1 MFKSFGANDI
11 SQPIEKIVTKGMF
24 HGAGTLDGASM
35 ATQSI
40 ASGQKE
46 YYITV
51 TSTSSSIPV
60 PHFDVGY
67 GHSGGSGSLTTTDL
81 DNITYGPTQAVYKNI
96 AASTLQGEDRIFQ
109 FTSGSDQHDIYVFSA
124 KRSSTL
130 ERINAGYW
138 TLELSGSNVN
148 GVAQTL
154 KLTDD
159 SLVNDGE
166 GTVAAGIKY
175 WIYSGSNGSLSG
187 SAANGDFHHEGTA
200 ATIYGFCYPDIGLI
214 VLDANAV
221 SSSLPGSGSV
231 ACYSSPSGSGSG
243 ISSLQAVNN
252 GMRPMLTATQGMGN
266 ALRFFY
272 SLKQGSVTMRS
283 EQITRTVQHYVRIRN
298 DEFNWSAH
306 PSYITGALGTDDAGT
321 IIDEM
326 KYNPQT
332 FVTTV
337 GLYDSTSD
345 TPVAVARLSKPLQ
358 NSFELESI
366 IKVNLE
372 Y

>member
-138 TLELSGSNVN
+138 TIELSGSNSD
-148 GVAQTL
+148 GTKTTL

-200 ATIYGFCYPDIGLI
+200 ATIYGFCYPDVGLI

-221 SSSLPGSGSV
+221 SSSLPGLV
-231 ACYSSPSGSGSG
+231 ASASSPSGSGTYAIPLNQG
-243 ISSLQAVNN
+243 
-252 GMRPMLTATQGMGN
+252 LTPNLDATQDQQN
-266 ALRFFY
+266 ALRFFC
-272 SLKQGSVTMRS
+272 SLKKGSVTMRS

-306 PSYITGALGTDDAGT
+306 PSYVTGALGTDDAGT

-332 FVTTV
+332 FITTV
-337 GLYDSTSD
+337 GLYDATSD

>member
-1 MFKSFGANDI
+1 MFKQFGANDI
-11 SQPIEKIVTKGMF
+11 SQPIEKIITKGMF
-24 HGAGTLDGASM
+24 NGAGTLDGASM

-40 ASGQKE
+40 ASGQKD
-46 YYITV
+46 YYLTV
-51 TSTSSSIPV
+51 TSTSSSIAI

-67 GHSGGSGSLTTTDL
+67 GHSGGSGSVTTTDL
-81 DNITYGPTQAVYKNI
+81 DNIVYGPSQAVYKQC
-96 AASTLQGEDRIFQ
+96 AALTLHGEDRIFQ
-109 FTSGSDQHDIYVFSA
+109 FTSGSDQHDVYVFSA

-138 TLELSGSNVN
+138 TLELSGSSTA
-148 GVAQTL
+148 GTKTTL

-166 GTVAAGIKY
+166 GTIAAGIRY
-175 WIYSGSNGSLSG
+175 YIYSGSNGSLSG
-187 SAANGDFHHEGTA
+187 STANGDFNHDGTA

-221 SSSLPGSGSV
+221 SSSLGGTHANIASPTGSGTY
-231 ACYSSPSGSGSG
+231 AIP
-243 ISSLQAVNN
+243 LNN
-252 GMRPMLTATQGMGN
+252 GMTPDLRVDGYANN
-266 ALRFFY
+266 ALRFV
-272 SLKQGSVTMRS
+272 SALKKGSVTMRS

-298 DEFNWSAH
+298 DEFNWSVH
-306 PSYITGALGTDDAGT
+306 PSYVTGALGTDDAGT

-332 FVTTV
+332 FITTV
-337 GLYDSTSD
+337 GLYDGGSD